1 MRSRVVAVV
10 KFENELTK
18 KKIYIAKIKNKNK
31 IFKKYLN
38 IICLFLL
45 LLFLIPNQFWLKFTL
60 KSINNIQ
67 SNNMV
72 I

>member
-18 KKIYIAKIKNKNK
+18 KIYIAKIKNKNK
-31 IFKKYLN
+31 IFKKILKHN
-38 IICLFLL
+38 LFI
-45 LLFLIPNQFWLKFTL
+45 FASIVFNS
-60 KSINNIQ
+60 KSILAKIYFKIINNIQ
-67 SNNMV
+67 SNNMT

>member
-31 IFKKYLN
+31 IFKKILKHN
-38 IICLFLL
+38 LFI
-45 LLFLIPNQFWLKFTL
+45 FASIVFNS
-60 KSINNIQ
+60 KSILAKIYFKIINNIQ
-67 SNNMV
+67 SNNMT